1 MGRQDS
7 CLVSALNELQKR
19 ILDLFGF
26 SHNIYLDLVTNFQNS
41 RTRDIGSGGVC

>member
-7 CLVSALNELQKR
+7 CLLDPLKELQKR

-26 SHNIYLDLVTNFQNS
+26 SHDIYLDLVTNF
-41 RTRDIGSGGVC
+41 